1 LKTFKTKELLFV
13 KDNTPYLPGMHLCH
27 AKKKMGKK
35 IAERGIEG
43 MKEFLRDRI
52 DMNELG
58 KSSEAGINSR
68 KRIFDRP
75 SVFILFLVQVLTSL
89 TCDHVVSFMQ
99 GTRAAGKEKR
109 ISSSSSAYCQGRCR
123 LELSLLKSVFKKLS
137 QFLCGRTLE
146 TWNGFDVLAVDG
158 TGLDMPDTPENRKA
172 YPPRGEKV
180 KGTSMPQ
187 LNLTAV
193 FELFS
198 GGVVEWESGN
208 KHWGEQSLWKKLMNR
223 IRIAGTIILGDSYYC
238 SYGNMATILK
248 KGGHCIFPSERDKNI
263 EKIRRLDKGDWL
275 VRLRKPATRAQSWTK
290 AQWDKFPAHIIL
302 RMIEVSIGSPGFRT
316 RKVKLFTTLADP
328 ALYPADE
335 IAALQKR
342 RWDAELRFRDIKTAM
357 GMNHLRC
364 RTPEMIRKEITMFM
378 TAYNL
383 VRSMMLEAA
392 QISGIQATRI
402 SFTSAAALTEEW
414 MRIILQRKNCR
425 SKREFM
431 KTFFEILS
439 ENVLPFRPGRS
450 EPRVVKRT
458 EQRFPKMK
466 KPRKSYPE
474 HRKAA

>member
-1 LKTFKTKELLFV
+1 M

-27 AKKKMGKK
+27 AKKKMEKK
-35 IAERGIEG
+35 ISGRGIEG
-43 MKEFLRDRI
+43 MKEFLRGRI
-52 DMNELG
+52 DMNELE
-58 KSSEAGINSR
+58 KHSENGTNSR

-75 SVFILFLVQVLTSL
+75 NVFILFLVQVLAGL

-99 GTRAAGKEKR
+99 GTRAAEKGGR
-109 ISSSSSAYCQGRCR
+109 ISSNSSAYCQGRCR
-123 LELSLLKSVFKKLS
+123 LELGLLVSVFKKLS

-146 TWNGFDVLAVDG
+146 TWKGFSVQAVDG

-198 GGVVEWESGN
+198 GGVLDWEIGN

-238 SYGNMATILK
+238 SFGNIVTILE
-248 KGGHCIFPSERDKNI
+248 KGGHCIFPSERDRNI
-263 EKIRRLDKGDWL
+263 ENIMRLGKRDRL
-275 VRLRKPATRAQSWTK
+275 VRLFKPAARAQSWTK
-290 AQWDKFPAHIIL
+290 PQWDKFPAFIIL
-302 RMIEVSIGSPGFRT
+302 RMIEISIETPGFRS
-316 RKVKLFTTLADP
+316 RKIRLFTTLIDQ
-328 ALYPADE
+328 ALCPADE

-364 RTPEMIRKEITMFM
+364 KTPGMIRKEITMFM

-392 QISGIQATRI
+392 RLSGIHATRI

-414 MRIILQRKNCR
+414 MRIILQRKNGR
-425 SKREFM
+425 LKREFM